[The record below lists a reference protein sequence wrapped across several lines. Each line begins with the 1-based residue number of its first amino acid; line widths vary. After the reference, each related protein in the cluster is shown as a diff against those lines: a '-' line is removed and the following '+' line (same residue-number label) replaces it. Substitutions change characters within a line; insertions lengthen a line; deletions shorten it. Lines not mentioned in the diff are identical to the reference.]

1 MRLLGLPSQDSGRD
15 WDTLIKR
22 IDHMVEA
29 EGFDLSEET
38 VVIEYQ
44 KNEVTV
50 FRPVIGGLRELSSP
64 WILTDRTSG
73 QVETVKLDVDHWD
86 DILDEIHALKEERNV
101 ESLTLMLKRRLDTTA
116 ASRLKLSAEVF
127 FSFF

>member
-15 WDTLIKR
+15 WDGLTKR
-22 IDHMVEA
+22 IDLMIDE
-29 EGFDLSEET
+29 EDFDLAEET
-38 VVIEYQ
+38 VVIEYT
-44 KNEVTV
+44 KNDVNV
-50 FRPVIGGLRELSSP
+50 FRPVIGGLRELASP

-73 QVETVKLDVDHWD
+73 QVEMVKLDLDHWD

-101 ESLTLMLKRRLDTTA
+101 ESLTLMLKRRLGGTPSA
-116 ASRLKLSAEVF
+116 QLKLSAEVF